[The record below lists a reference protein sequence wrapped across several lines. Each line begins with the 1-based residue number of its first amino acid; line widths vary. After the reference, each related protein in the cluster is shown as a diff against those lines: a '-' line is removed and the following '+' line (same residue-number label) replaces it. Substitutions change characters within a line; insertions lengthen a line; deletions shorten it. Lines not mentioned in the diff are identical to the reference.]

1 MWRRVL
7 YIGLGPGHEAFYGNT
22 GGERV
27 SQLLQPPA
35 RLGARQFLAA
45 YRRQPS
51 PRLYR
56 RLALRRG
63 DDGRGGGASTRT
75 TRAILLPVF
84 LRRLPPRILVGGTA
98 YQYGLFIEPR
108 GAGGALRVAR
118 HVRQRG
124 ASVVRRV
131 ACALSS
137 LLDQNHARFA
147 GAMEHGP
154 AFTERL
160 VKKLIKPSLR
170 ASMAWD

>member
-1 MWRRVL
+1 MALAQGTRRFTVIPVANKFL
-7 YIGLGPGHEAFYGNT
+7 SRCNHRPDLAPDNSLPLT
-22 GGERV
+22 GV
-27 SQLLQPPA
+27 SH
-35 RLGARQFLAA
+35 RLA
-45 YRRQPS
+45 Y
-51 PRLYR
+51 YR